1 MSTVQISVD
10 QKDALQEIL
19 NISMGQAAN
28 SLARLIECKITLSI
42 PQISQT
48 TPAEFRQ
55 LFERGETMHYTRQ
68 SFLGDLK
75 GEMLC
80 LIDKNGCT
88 AFAAA
93 MDYSQPPSASDLQ
106 ELILDV
112 ANVLAGACLL
122 GMSKQLTL
130 KNTLSP
136 PMLFDPSLTDFA
148 NLKWRSALLMEVD
161 FAVETANF
169 SSRVIICLEESSISE
184 LIERINELLE

>member
-1 MSTVQISVD
+1 MSTVQISDD

-28 SLARLIECKITLSI
+28 SLARLISCKITLSI

-48 TPAEFRQ
+48 TPHEFSQ
-55 LFERGETMHYTRQ
+55 LFEQGETMHYTRQ

-80 LIDKNGCT
+80 LMDKSGCD
-88 AFAAA
+88 AFAEA
-93 MDYSQPPSASDLQ
+93 MDYSNPPSATELQ

-112 ANVLAGACLL
+112 SNVLAGACLL

-130 KNTLSP
+130 RNTLNP
-136 PMLFDPSLTDFA
+136 PMLFDPTLTDFS
-148 NLKWRSALLMEVD
+148 NLKWQSALLMEVD
-161 FAVETANF
+161 FVVERANF

-184 LIERINELLE
+184 LIDRIDKLLE